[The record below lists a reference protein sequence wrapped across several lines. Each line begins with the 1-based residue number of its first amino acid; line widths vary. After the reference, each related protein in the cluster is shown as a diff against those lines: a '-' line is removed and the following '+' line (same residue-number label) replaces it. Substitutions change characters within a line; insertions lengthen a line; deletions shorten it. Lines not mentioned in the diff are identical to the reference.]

1 MEPLVVT
8 TPEGEIHGRR
18 FDGDGPPAVL
28 LHGGPGMS
36 ASYLDPLAQLL
47 AGVFS
52 PILYQQRGLLPTT
65 VDEPFTVETNVAD
78 AEAVIDAAAGGRA
91 WIVGHSWGG
100 HLALHL
106 LVSSPER
113 IAGAIIVDPLGAHL
127 EVMEEFGKRL
137 EAPLT
142 DEERARFEEIEA
154 REEAGTST
162 AEESM
167 ESLRIVWPSYFAD
180 PPTAPPM
187 PDIELVVPAFAGT
200 MASVNAHAEAE
211 TLVRGL
217 PAVPAE
223 IPVLFVHGAAS
234 PMPVRASTESAK
246 LIPHA
251 EVEVIEGAGHFIW
264 HERPDEVR
272 DVVRA
277 FVARS
282 ST

>member
-1 MEPLVVT
+1 VRPLVVT
-8 TPEGEIHGRR
+8 TPDGAIHGRR

-36 ASYLDPLAQLL
+36 ASYLDPLVPLL
-47 AGVFS
+47 TGVFS

-65 VDEPFTVETNVAD
+65 IGEPFTVETNVAD
-78 AEAVIDAAAGGRA
+78 AAAVIDKAVGGRA

-106 LVSSPER
+106 LVSCPER
-113 IAGAIIVDPLGAHL
+113 IAGAIIIDPLGAHL
-127 EVMEEFGKRL
+127 EVMEEFGQRL

-142 DEERARFEEIEA
+142 EEHRARVGEIEA
-154 REEAGTST
+154 REEAGTAT
-162 AEESM
+162 ADESL
-167 ESLRIVWPSYFAD
+167 ESLRLVWPAYFAD

-200 MASVNAHAEAE
+200 MASVKEHAEAE

-217 PAVPAE
+217 PAVAAE

-234 PMPVRASTESAK
+234 PMPVRASTETAK

-251 EVEVIEGAGHFIW
+251 QVEIVGGAGHFVW
-264 HERPDEVR
+264 HERPGELQHVVSAFAVR
-272 DVVRA
+272 
-277 FVARS
+277 
-282 ST
+282 

>member
-36 ASYLDPLAQLL
+36 ASYLDPLVPLL

-65 VDEPFTVETNVAD
+65 IDEPFTVETNVAD

-246 LIPHA
+246 LIPHV

-282 ST
+282 SS